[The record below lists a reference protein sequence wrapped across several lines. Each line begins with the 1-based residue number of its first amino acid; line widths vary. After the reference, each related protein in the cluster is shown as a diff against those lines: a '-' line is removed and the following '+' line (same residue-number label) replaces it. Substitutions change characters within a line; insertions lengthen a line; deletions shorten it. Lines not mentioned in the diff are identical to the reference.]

1 MLIDNPVNASPLM
14 FPIIECFHIAG
25 FVLAIGSMALVDFR
39 LLNLAM
45 RRQTAAELADD
56 TAPWTLAG
64 WILVVSSGLLLY
76 SSDPDMYYLNLSFQ
90 LKIVSLVAAVVFHYT
105 IERKVVRSGAST
117 GKSKLV
123 ALVSLALWAG
133 VLFGGTFIGFVGGGI
148 VF

>member
-1 MLIDNPVNASPLM
+1 MTIANPVNASPLM
-14 FPIIECFHIAG
+14 FPILECVHIAG
-25 FVLAIGSMALVDFR
+25 FVLVIGCMALVDFR
-39 LLNLAM
+39 LLNWVM

-56 TAPWTLAG
+56 TAPWTLSG

-90 LKIVSLVAAVVFHYT
+90 LKIVSLAAAIVFHYT
-105 IERKVVRSGAST
+105 IERKVVLSGASP

-133 VLFGGTFIGFVGGGI
+133 VLFGGTYIGFVGRGI
-148 VF
+148 TF